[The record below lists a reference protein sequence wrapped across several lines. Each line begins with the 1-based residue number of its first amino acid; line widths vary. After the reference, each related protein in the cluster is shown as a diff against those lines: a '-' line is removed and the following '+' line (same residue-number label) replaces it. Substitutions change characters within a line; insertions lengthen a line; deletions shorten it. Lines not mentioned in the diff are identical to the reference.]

1 MEFCVLTPEDFAAW
15 CQALQGQN
23 PRNKSQMHHLQQG
36 YQYEHGI
43 MTAHLERYRKARSA
57 HAHYGA
63 LAAGCVCRMLRYI
76 DLARKLEAQMAPSPS
91 DDQLP
96 L

>member
-57 HAHYGA
+57 HAYYGA
-63 LAAGCVCRMLRYI
+63 LAAGCVCRTSSRSTPASL
-76 DLARKLEAQMAPSPS
+76 PSTPS
-91 DDQLP
+91 RLP
-96 L
+96 SAISSKRA